1 MEHLGYDF
9 TIGACQS
16 HLASLRQ
23 PFAETDRVD
32 AFGVEHLIQLV
43 AVSIKSGC
51 WFGTLIVPY
60 TVLGIII
67 KKTGSDFSEGW
78 LNHQPEMLIVDQQ
91 DTS

>member
-60 TVLGIII
+60 IGNHNQKNWLRFFQRA
-67 KKTGSDFSEGW
+67 GSTI
-78 LNHQPEMLIVDQQ
+78 NQK
-91 DTS
+91 